1 MAFTPIKQHVKRG
14 TGSRNQ
20 FTGPART
27 CSTTWR
33 DVYMQTMHVR
43 RTLPR
48 MHAWTHTSMDR
59 TFPPQTPRQTWS
71 MNADRVDGMGWSRL
85 QAILP
90 TAKVQ
95 QRLATCKRCIDPLYL
110 LLLLVRKR
118 WHESSHPSS
127 STRAGVCS
135 PVSTLKM
142 QPFCVGSIRL
152 GFEK

>member
-95 QRLATCKRCIDPLYL
+95 QRLATCKRCIDPLSTCYYYWWGKDGMNRHIHRAVL
-110 LLLLVRKR
+110 ARGSVVQ
-118 WHESSHPSS
+118 SQPS
-127 STRAGVCS
+127 RCNHFV
-135 PVSTLKM
+135 
-142 QPFCVGSIRL
+142 
-152 GFEK
+152 